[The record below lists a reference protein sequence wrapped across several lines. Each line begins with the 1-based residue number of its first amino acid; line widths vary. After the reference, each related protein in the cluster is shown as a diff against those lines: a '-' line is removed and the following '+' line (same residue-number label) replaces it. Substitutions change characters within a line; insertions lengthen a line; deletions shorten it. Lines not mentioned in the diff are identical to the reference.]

1 MPEELKLKPWEQG
14 HVTRI
19 KNKIVQEWTQEMN
32 KLYTDFKTN
41 LEKKII
47 EISGKIS
54 DISDFYENLVN
65 WDEENDSIKV
75 EIQWILN
82 EASWKLKDVETKYN
96 TLIDWDNWII
106 KNYEISQSKK
116 EEIEGLLKE
125 VSPLVDDFDE
135 YYDKVFWEEDENWN
149 RKWWLKDEI
158 KKREQEYTVLKDKI
172 ESLLPWATSTWLA
185 YAYEKHKDTF
195 KRQKRLWTWIFVLA
209 LGWMILSY
217 LLYDPEIEIQE
228 RWWWIIRFLVRAPIT
243 IPCVWLA
250 SFSWKQQNKYQRLEQ
265 EYAYKES
272 LCRSFDWY
280 RKEIE
285 KFEDTESAKQLQINL
300 FNVIIKMSDYNP
312 SITLESKSNNEKSPY
327 WTMFEKILEKSDEYW
342 KTLNSLTETIWKLSK

>member
-19 KNKIVQEWTQEMN
+19 KNEIIKNWTEKMDN
-32 KLYTDFKTN
+32 LYEDFKKN
-41 LEKKII
+41 I
-47 EISGKIS
+47 EGKINEVS
-54 DISDFYENLVN
+54 SKIKEINDFYSDLVN
-65 WDEENDSIKV
+65 WNEENDSIKA
-75 EIQWILN
+75 EIQWILGDAN
-82 EASWKLKDVETKYN
+82 WKLKDIQEKYS

-106 KNYEISQSKK
+106 EHNEIAKNKK
-116 EEIEGLLKE
+116 EEIEWLLDE
-125 VSPLVDDFDE
+125 VSPLINEFNE
-135 YYDKVFWEEDENWN
+135 YYDKVFGKEDEEWN

-158 KKREQEYTVLKDKI
+158 EKREQEYTALKNKI

-185 YAYEKHKDTF
+185 YAYEKHKKTF
-195 KRQKRLWTWIFVLA
+195 MRQKRLWTIIFVLA

-217 LLYDPEIEIQE
+217 LLYNPGVEIQE
-228 RWWWIIRFLVRAPIT
+228 RWWWIIKFLIRAPIT

-272 LCRSFDWY
+272 LCRSFEWY

-285 KFEDTESAKQLQINL
+285 KINDSESANQLQIDL
-300 FNVIIKMSDYNP
+300 FNVIIQMSSYNP

-327 WTMFEKILEKSDEYW
+327 WTALDKMPKLAESVGKGIV
-342 KTLNSLTETIWKLSK
+342 KTISQK